1 MANPE
6 FTEVGIDRH
15 AFRGTIG
22 DIPFR
27 CHVHWAVGRQ
37 ASIAMGSRVSEAR
50 HTRYDGKIAVRRGSW
65 TFYFLLLSMRRWMV
79 GFITRLERAH
89 SDRMDASYRAG
100 AGEICG
106 LCEQEVSTSAL
117 PIPFLF
123 AFRLLGPA

>member
-1 MANPE
+1 
-6 FTEVGIDRH
+6 
-15 AFRGTIG
+15 
-22 DIPFR
+22 
-27 CHVHWAVGRQ
+27 
-37 ASIAMGSRVSEAR
+37 
-50 HTRYDGKIAVRRGSW
+50 
-65 TFYFLLLSMRRWMV
+65 MV